1 MVGQMMVMAAKPVAF
16 LLQNA
21 RDYSNDLT
29 PDQQFEIARE
39 AVRHGPDSAVAY
51 LVPLGLF
58 AMIVLVVWLGTRRRQ
73 AQIKAQTEVRKQLI
87 DKFGSVPEFTAF
99 LDSKGGRDFFGAVHS
114 HVGDPLRFLPGG
126 LVTTMLG
133 LAFLGLTL
141 MRRNFIIPAVL
152 LLAMGLGLLISTAI
166 AYKLASDNKNGQTIN
181 PRAGMQPLP
190 PA

>member
-1 MVGQMMVMAAKPVAF
+1 MGGLMMVLAAKPVAI
-16 LLQNA
+16 LLQTTQN
-21 RDYSNDLT
+21 YSDGLT

-39 AVRHGPDSAVAY
+39 AVRHGPDSPLGY
-51 LVPLGLF
+51 LVPLALF
-58 AMIVLVVWLGTRRRQ
+58 AMIVLIVWFGTRRRQ
-73 AQIKAQTEVRKQLI
+73 AQILAQTEVRKQLI

-99 LDSKGGRDFFGAVHS
+99 LNSKGGRDFFGAIQS

-141 MRRNFIIPAVL
+141 MRRNFIIPAVI
-152 LLAMGLGLLISTAI
+152 LLAIGVGLLISAAI
-166 AYKLASDNKNGQTIN
+166 AHKLASNDNGRTVN
-181 PRAGMQPLP
+181 PGSGMQPLP